1 MRRVLVAKFLTTLE
15 TSARIEKIVREAKE
29 KLILMSPY
37 LKMNKMFYDRLKDAD
52 TNGIKITFIYGKQGL
67 VPDQLE
73 QLSKLKSLEIFYCEN
88 LHAKCYC
95 NEETMVI
102 TSLNLLEF
110 SQSHNR
116 EMGILIKKQMDLE
129 LYNNA
134 FIEIKSIINSSNIE
148 KQSKINRSY
157 DQSKKESWV
166 VIQGDIQD
174 ACFCIRC
181 DNARAFTADPYCKKC
196 YYEWKDAK
204 YPKIIENFCWACGG
218 PYGTTFEKPLC
229 EDCYRG
235 R

>member
-1 MRRVLVAKFLTTLE
+1 MVKFLTTLE
-15 TSARIEKIVREAKE
+15 ISAQIDKIIREAKE

-37 LKMNKMFYDRLKDAD
+37 LNMNKIFYDRLKDAD
-52 TNGIKITFIYGKQGL
+52 ANRIKITFIYGKQDL

-73 QLSKLKSLEIFYCEN
+73 RLNKLKGLEIYYCKN

-116 EMGILIKKQMDLE
+116 EMGVLIKRQKDID

-134 FIEIKSIINSSNIE
+134 FIEINSIINSSHLE
-148 KQSKINRSY
+148 KLSRINRNNSL
-157 DQSKKESWV
+157 SKN
-166 VIQGDIQD
+166 GLRDDIPEV
-174 ACFCIRC
+174 CFCIRC
-181 DNARAFTADPYCKKC
+181 GNLRSLPADPYCKKC

-204 YPKIIENFCWACGG
+204 YPKIIENFCWSCGG
-218 PYGTTFEKPLC
+218 PYGSTFEKPLC
-229 EDCYRG
+229 EDCYR
-235 R
+235 REMRY